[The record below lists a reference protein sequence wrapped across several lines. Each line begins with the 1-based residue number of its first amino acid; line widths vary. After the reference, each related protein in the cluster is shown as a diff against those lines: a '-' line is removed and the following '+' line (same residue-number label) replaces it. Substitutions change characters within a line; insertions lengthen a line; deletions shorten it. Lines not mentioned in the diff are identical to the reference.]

1 MSFGS
6 RLVSPTV
13 SLFAVLALAWTVPIH
28 AQEKPPPEAVES
40 EAETHSTEEV
50 VEDAPE
56 AESTAGDADLLS
68 DVERL
73 LRYER
78 VKELDQAKSEAVRR
92 ELEEQQKLFDAI
104 GAATYELSIELEEKK
119 KELEELGEAASPE
132 ERSLLEAAIGDLE
145 RDLEFYKAQSDLEL
159 TTETNLRQQIESLEK
174 KLQREQRAIDTLRGI
189 EPSEPKTTPTPEPE
203 ATMKAVGGPSA
214 SIPGMPIVPD
224 AGAVPAPAAKPRL
237 ETTAQVEAQRNLE
250 RRLAEV
256 EVAEKAVVE
265 YVKRRESLQDQIG
278 FETVLL
284 ETTEQGVE
292 NLEKAAE
299 HWRDQVARRTDA
311 GAPRAE
317 IEALQEELETIEVAL
332 EKRLDRIAERQ
343 EHLASLQ
350 ERLEIQQQEE
360 GIVTAQVEER
370 RKEVKKAQERLY
382 WLQSPIHPSN
392 VARWFRERGPRILFV
407 IVVTAALLFLLRVS
421 ARPIARATVHKRRG
435 ERSLTVNRA
444 DTLALSFRSAA
455 TVLIVVGGVLLV
467 FQEAGIDVK
476 TILGGAAILGLALAF
491 GAQNLMRDYFTGF
504 MILLEDQYELGDLVT
519 IGAVTGRVEK
529 VNMRTT
535 MLRDLEGR
543 VHFIPN
549 GEVKSVTNRS
559 YVWGRAVIEVPIGY
573 RENVDRVMEVLLEVA
588 DELRA
593 DPEFGPWITD
603 EPVMLGVDKFTEYG
617 VVIKFM
623 LKTVPDKPFPVR
635 RQMLRRVK
643 NKFDEVG
650 IDISVPYRM
659 LLKRS
664 AEDPESS

>member
-1 MSFGS
+1 MRFGKLLATS
-6 RLVSPTV
+6 VLVLLALVTV
-13 SLFAVLALAWTVPIH
+13 SWTVPVH
-28 AQEKPPPEAVES
+28 AQEEIPPPETAEAPS
-40 EAETHSTEEV
+40 EAEPTEEDV
-50 VEDAPE
+50 H
-56 AESTAGDADLLS
+56 LLS
-68 DVERL
+68 DVEL
-73 LRYER
+73 LLKYER
-78 VKELDQAKSEAVRR
+78 VKELDQAKLEAVRE
-92 ELEEQQKLFDAI
+92 ELEEQQELFDAI
-104 GAATYELSIELEEKK
+104 GTATYNLSIELEEKK
-119 KELEELGEAASPE
+119 KALEELGESGDPE
-132 ERSLLEAAIGDLE
+132 ERSVLENAIGDLE
-145 RDLEFYKAQSDLEL
+145 RDLGFYKAQSDLEL
-159 TTETNLRQQIESLEK
+159 TTETNLRQQFESLEK
-174 KLQREQRAIDTLRGI
+174 KIEREQRAIDTLRGV
-189 EPSEPKTTPTPEPE
+189 EPSGPQPAPTPEPDAPAE
-203 ATMKAVGGPSA
+203 IAEGPSA
-214 SIPGMPIVPD
+214 PIPGMPMVPG
-224 AGAVPAPAAKPRL
+224 AGAIPAPEAKPRL

-250 RRLAEV
+250 RKQTAV

-265 YVKRRESLQDQIG
+265 YVKRRESLQEQIG

-284 ETTEQGVE
+284 ETTQQAVE
-292 NLEKAAE
+292 NLEKARE
-299 HWRDQVARRTDA
+299 HWRDQVARRTEA

-317 IEALQEELETIEVAL
+317 IEALQEDLKTIESAL
-332 EKRLDRIAERQ
+332 EKGRRRITERQ
-343 EHLASLQ
+343 EYLASLQ
-350 ERLEIQQQEE
+350 ERLEVQQQEE
-360 GIVTAQVEER
+360 GLVTAQVEEQ

-421 ARPIARATVHKRRG
+421 ARPIARVAVHKRRG

-455 TVLIVVGGVLLV
+455 TLLIFVGGILLV

-573 RENVDRVMEVLLEVA
+573 KESVDRVMDVLLEVA
-588 DELRA
+588 EELRA
-593 DPEFGPWITD
+593 DPEFGPFVTD
-603 EPVMLGVDKFTEYG
+603 DPVMLGVDKFTEYG

-623 LKTVPDKPFPVR
+623 LKTLPDKPFPVR

-643 NKFDEVG
+643 NKFDAEG
-650 IDISVPYRM
+650 IEISVPYRM
-659 LLKRS
+659 LLQRK
-664 AEDPESS
+664 AEEPDPS

>member
-1 MSFGS
+1 MRSGS
-6 RLVSPTV
+6 RLASPTLT
-13 SLFAVLALAWTVPIH
+13 LFALLALAWTFPVH
-28 AQEKPPPEAVES
+28 AQEEVPPPETVES
-40 EAETHSTEEV
+40 DFESKTTEEDV
-50 VEDAPE
+50 
-56 AESTAGDADLLS
+56 DLTS

-78 VKELDQAKSEAVRR
+78 VKELDQAKLETVRK
-92 ELEEQQKLFDAI
+92 ELEEQQELFDAI
-104 GAATYELSIELEEKK
+104 GSATYQLSIELEEKK
-119 KELEELGEAASPE
+119 KSLDELGEAGDPE
-132 ERSLLEAAIGDLE
+132 ERSLLETAIGDLE
-145 RDLEFYKAQSDLEL
+145 TDLGFYRTQSDLEL

-174 KLQREQRAIDTLRGI
+174 KLEREQRAIDTLRGVD
-189 EPSEPKTTPTPEPE
+189 PSEPQPAPTPEPE
-203 ATMKAVGGPSA
+203 ARAEAAGGPSA
-214 SIPGMPIVPD
+214 SIPGMPMVPG
-224 AGAVPAPAAKPRL
+224 AGAVPAPEAKPKL
-237 ETTAQVEAQRNLE
+237 ETTAQVEAQRDLE
-250 RRLAEV
+250 KKQIGV

-265 YVKRRESLQDQIG
+265 YVKRRESLQEQIG

-284 ETTEQGVE
+284 ETTQQAVE
-292 NLEKAAE
+292 NLEKARQ
-299 HWRDQVARRTDA
+299 HWRDQVARGTEA

-317 IEALQEELETIEVAL
+317 IDALQEDLNTIEAAM
-332 EKRLDRIAERQ
+332 EKGLSRITERQ

-350 ERLEIQQQEE
+350 ERLEVQQQEE
-360 GIVTAQVEER
+360 GLVTAQVEER

-382 WLQSPIHPSN
+382 WLRSPIHPSN

-407 IVVTAALLFLLRVS
+407 IVVTAVLLFLLKVS
-421 ARPIARATVHKRRG
+421 ARTIARITVRKRRG
-435 ERSLTVNRA
+435 DRAPTVKRA

-455 TVLIVVGGVLLV
+455 TVLILVGATILV
-467 FQEAGIDVK
+467 FQEAGIDVR
-476 TILGGAAILGLALAF
+476 TVLGGAAILGFALAF

-559 YVWGRAVIEVPIGY
+559 YVWGRAVIEVPISY
-573 RENVDRVMEVLLEVA
+573 QESVDRAMEVLLEVA
-588 DELRA
+588 EELRA
-593 DPEFGPWITD
+593 DDEFGPWITD

-623 LKTVPDKPFPVR
+623 LKTLPDKPFPVR

-643 NKFDEVG
+643 NKFDDVG

-659 LLKRS
+659 MLQPK
-664 AEDPESS
+664 AEAPDLS